1 MNEILNI
8 KHFIK
13 NIDFIIYPLI
23 IVFGGS
29 FLFYCFPFSFVPDYF
44 DIKHYSKI
52 YELFSLI
59 ISSLV
64 SLIGIYITVSLV
76 AYEFFKQKSGIDFQ
90 KSFLVNRLNAYY
102 ISFTV
107 FTILLSIV
115 SSIIISNSNPTYKEV
130 SIIYYNAILFIC
142 VITCLFPI
150 AFNLFSSLR
159 PDKIAYSE
167 LNKINSKSIIIQWIP
182 KEGIDKQSEYLE
194 NDPLLKIEN
203 IVIALITVKDSIK
216 ARAIIYKV
224 TIKLTELIISEKD
237 IWDKEYIIDRLIS
250 FYIKIIDFSLL
261 QPNNSTVLKSIWFA
275 IDEMYSLTAE
285 LKETAYHF
293 EKFNKKFFE
302 RYFNRLIQTNN
313 EETLYDGIET
323 IKNIIQKQVLINM
336 PNDENIPS
344 LNTLRSSIDKT
355 FKYPHNY
362 SKEEILNMSHFNE
375 VAVQLMN
382 NFSFLL
388 NKGIIVNKPELINK
402 CIEQLNDLNFRFHL
416 KGVGVYIQSFF
427 YISTANTI
435 YDYAYLAFK
444 RDVFIEGH
452 DAKQLTPSLFEN
464 LIEEKHPAART
475 ILQKYC
481 YFIINLQ
488 KINKLDR
495 WFLGGLTIGNI
506 ITTEGE
512 LGSIARTCVLKY
524 SNGKVIQD
532 CLEDCI
538 NTFNILKEYYEQN
551 PPENFGYYE
560 VIKWQFENILENMT
574 EYKITDNK
582 TIRNI
587 ESIIASFKNRN
598 EIYRKA

>member
-1 MNEILNI
+1 MKCFYILMLAVILKKRNHQINNDFTMNKILNI

-23 IVFGGS
+23 IVFGSS
-29 FLFYCFPFSFVPDYF
+29 FLFYCFPFSFVTDYF
-44 DIKHYSKI
+44 DIRHYSKI

-107 FTILLSIV
+107 FTILLSFV

-159 PDKIAYSE
+159 PDKIAYNE

-224 TIKLTELIISEKD
+224 TIKLSELIISEKN

-275 IDEMYSLTAE
+275 IDEMYSFTAE

-323 IKNIIQKQVLINM
+323 IKNIIQKQVLLNM
-336 PNDENIPS
+336 PNDESIPS
-344 LNTLRSSIDKT
+344 LNMLRSSIDKT
-355 FKYPHNY
+355 FKYPQNY

-402 CIEQLNDLNFRFHL
+402 CI
-416 KGVGVYIQSFF
+416 
-427 YISTANTI
+427 
-435 YDYAYLAFK
+435 
-444 RDVFIEGH
+444 
-452 DAKQLTPSLFEN
+452 
-464 LIEEKHPAART
+464 
-475 ILQKYC
+475 
-481 YFIINLQ
+481 
-488 KINKLDR
+488 
-495 WFLGGLTIGNI
+495 
-506 ITTEGE
+506 
-512 LGSIARTCVLKY
+512 
-524 SNGKVIQD
+524 
-532 CLEDCI
+532 
-538 NTFNILKEYYEQN
+538 
-551 PPENFGYYE
+551 
-560 VIKWQFENILENMT
+560 
-574 EYKITDNK
+574 
-582 TIRNI
+582 
-587 ESIIASFKNRN
+587 
-598 EIYRKA
+598 

>member
-1 MNEILNI
+1 MNKIQII
-8 KHFIK
+8 KDFVK
-13 NIDFIIYPLI
+13 KVDFIVYPLI
-23 IVFGGS
+23 IVSGGS
-29 FLFYCFPFSFVPDYF
+29 FLFFYFPFSFVADYL
-44 DIKHYSKI
+44 DIKNYSKI

-107 FTILLSIV
+107 FTILLAFI
-115 SSIIISNSNPTYKEV
+115 SSIAIPNSNPTYDEV
-130 SIIYYNAILFIC
+130 SIIYFNAILFIC
-142 VITCLFPI
+142 VITCLFPV

-159 PDKIAYSE
+159 PDKIAYNE
-167 LNKINSKSIIIQWIP
+167 LNKINSKSIIIQWTP
-182 KEGIDKQSEYLE
+182 KEGIEKQSEYLE

-216 ARAIIYKV
+216 AREIIYKV
-224 TIKLTELIISEKD
+224 TIKLSELIISEKD
-237 IWDKEYIIDRLIS
+237 IWNKEYIIDRLIS
-250 FYIKIIDFSLL
+250 FYIKIIDFTLL

-275 IDEMYSLTAE
+275 IDEMYSLSVE
-285 LKETAYHF
+285 LKATAYNF
-293 EKFNKKFFE
+293 EKFNKNFFK

-313 EETLYDGIET
+313 EETLYEGIDT
-323 IKNIIQKQVLINM
+323 IKNIIQKQVLLNM
-336 PNDENIPS
+336 PKEESIPS

-355 FKYPHNY
+355 FNYPLSY
-362 SKEEILNMSHFNE
+362 SEEEILNMSHFSE

-388 NKGIIVNKPELINK
+388 NKGILTNKPELINK

-416 KGVGVYIQSFF
+416 KRVGIYIQSFF

-452 DAKQLTPSLFEN
+452 DSNHLTPSLFEN

-481 YFIINLQ
+481 YFLINLQ

-495 WFLGGLTIGNI
+495 WFLGGLTIGNF

-512 LGSIARTCVLKY
+512 LGSIARTCVLNY
-524 SNGKVIQD
+524 SNGNEIQD

-538 NTFNILKEYYEQN
+538 NTFNIIKEYYEQY
-551 PPENFGYYE
+551 PPENFGLYE
-560 VIKWQFENILENMT
+560 VIKWQFENILENMANN
-574 EYKITDNK
+574 KITAND
-582 TIRNI
+582 TTRNI
-587 ESIIASFKNRN
+587 ESIIASFKDQN
-598 EIYRKA
+598 EIYIKN